1 MKLNLSSIISAVSHA
16 VLYTAATLLVV
27 IAIFVT
33 VIRGYPNLSDVVES
47 KIESRLG
54 DILNADITIESLDIS
69 RQKLLS
75 QIVAENV
82 KVVDR
87 NNADNVWTLTK
98 ARLSVNLS
106 KSLFTQ
112 SLKIKEVSLEGL
124 DLSILRDELG
134 DFHINQVFLLPKSKM
149 NQQGGGNDY
158 GNVHLRL
165 LDSNIHWVDELSDTD
180 YLFEDIDIA
189 VEPKWAGYDVFL
201 SGNLPQVLG
210 KSVRANI
217 SINGDIKRIADAKI
231 DFYIKAE
238 EFRVAEIARRF
249 VGESGKKVPVT
260 IDSEVWGQVSNKTL
274 TGLRGSVSA
283 NDIVKNPSSTG
294 SKLCLSDEYIQQL
307 SLQFDWN
314 NIDRNWQFL
323 ADDIEVVTS
332 EGNWAATQAQFE
344 LQRHSLNAKTIL
356 AHVGAMNLGAICNT
370 LHSYSPHIVR
380 FEDQLQQYRVNAS
393 VKDLF
398 IRFDLKENHQTS
410 FQYSGQFNDVS
421 AWIAQ
426 GNRSI
431 QGVSAYVVGGDTGG
445 VARLNSENIQLG
457 LPVMYPGFDFKFSA
471 NGDVAWTHQ
480 GDVHELNADALSIY
494 NDDLSMTARINT
506 KLIGAEVYTDSQ
518 IHVDS
523 AKANAVGDYFPS
535 LLKTKKTKKWLTEAI
550 HKGDVKNATVMVR
563 GNMRAFPFH
572 KTSGVFQTHVEVDNG
587 ILEYKKDWPY
597 LYGVRA
603 NVSIDKDHINIT
615 SQQAT
620 TLESKVKNVDINID
634 SFLRAKLDLKGTVD
648 GPGKDLL
655 QFLGDSNLVRKNNSV
670 LDQISLAGDS
680 RLEVNFSR
688 SLSRK
693 LILPVEVSGNIHFLG
708 NTLDVKKVGIELK
721 DLAGEVQFTQQGA
734 TGEGLTATVFSQP
747 VMLAMNPAGAGA
759 SNLSF
764 TGRFDLGAYLKQQYP
779 QFSPFFAGVT
789 PVDGELYLPSFFKK
803 NNPDKL
809 KLKIDSQL
817 VGVESELPAPLDKAK
832 GDSLSALMKFDQK
845 QGQMSWQIA
854 DLLSLHFSIE
864 PKQPFELNL
873 IELGRPS
880 QSNVNHQG
888 LMIKGAWPTVDP
900 KLWLAAYKQYSDSAD
915 QNQKATK
922 PNIDVAFDAVQFPQ
936 WPAKNIKITGDY
948 TDNAYFIELD
958 STLGRGSIQIPDDK
972 NLPVNIDMKSLVV
985 KKGEAGEKSSVK
997 SSEEINPHAVR
1008 PFLFSSEQ
1016 LNFNEFKFKDVVVN
1030 TSSFHQG
1037 LLFDEIKLAAQDLTI
1052 VGKGA
1057 WSLVQQKTTST
1068 FDLQL
1073 ESIDVEDSLVDLGF
1087 KSSLRKGEASVATAV
1102 EWPNGPHQFDLSK
1115 ISGSSTFKIK
1125 DGSVSEL
1132 DPGNAGRLL
1141 ALLNLG
1147 AISRRLSLDF
1157 KDVTNKGF
1165 AFDSIKGTLNLSSGG
1180 KLQTDK
1186 ISIKAS
1192 AADIKINGETN
1203 LIDQTYDQNIT
1214 VTPALTGTLTAAGAI
1229 VGGPVG
1235 AAAGMIVDRV
1245 GSAVGL
1251 NKVSNVEYKM
1261 TGTWQ
1266 KPVIKKVSKKTDN
1279 AVITQGQQSGP
1290 R

>member
-1 MKLNLSSIISAVSHA
+1 MISAASHA
-16 VLYTAATLLVV
+16 VLYVATVLLV
-27 IAIFVT
+27 ILAIFVT
-33 VIRGYPNLSDVVES
+33 IIRGYPNLSDVVES

-54 DILNADITIESLDIS
+54 EILNADVTIESLDIS

-82 KVVDR
+82 KIVDH
-87 NNADNVWTLTK
+87 NDSENVWTLTK

-124 DLSILRDELG
+124 DLSILRDESG
-134 DFHINQVFLLPKSKM
+134 DFHVNQVFLMPKSKV
-149 NQQGGGNDY
+149 NQQGGNNDY
-158 GNVHLRL
+158 SDVHLRL
-165 LDSNIHWVDELSDTD
+165 LDSNIRWVDELSDTD

-189 VEPKWAGYDVFL
+189 VEPKWRGYDVFL
-201 SGNLPQVLG
+201 SGILPQELG

-217 SINGDIKRIADAKI
+217 SIEGDIKQIADAKI
-231 DFYIKAE
+231 DFYIKAN

-260 IDSEVWGQVSNKTL
+260 IDSEVWGQISNKTL

-283 NDIVKNPSSTG
+283 NDIVKTPSSTG

-307 SLQFDWN
+307 SLQFEWN

-332 EGNWAATQAQFE
+332 KGNWAATQAQFE

-356 AHVGAMNLGAICNT
+356 AHVGAMNIGAICNT
-370 LHSYSPHIVR
+370 MHSYSPHIVR
-380 FEDQLQQYRVNAS
+380 FGDRLKQYRVNAS
-393 VKDLF
+393 IEDLF

-421 AWIAQ
+421 AWMAKS
-426 GNRSI
+426 NRSI
-431 QGVSAYVVGGDTGG
+431 QGVSGYVVGGDTGG
-445 VARLNSENIQLG
+445 VARLNSDNIQLG

-471 NGDVAWTHQ
+471 NGDLEWTHQ
-480 GDVHELNADALSIY
+480 GDVHEVNADALSIY

-506 KLIGAEVYTDSQ
+506 KLIGKEIYTDSQ

-523 AKANAVGDYFPS
+523 AKANAVGNYFPS
-535 LLKTKKTKKWLTEAI
+535 LLKTRTTKKWFTEAI

-572 KTSGVFQTHVEVDNG
+572 KQSGIFQAYVEVDNG

-603 NVSIDKDHINIT
+603 NVLIDKDHINVT

-620 TLESKVKNVDINID
+620 TLESKVKKVDINID
-634 SFLRAKLDLKGTVD
+634 SFLRAVLKLKGTID

-655 QFLGDSNLVRKNNSV
+655 QFLGDSNLVSKNNSV

-688 SLSRK
+688 SLSKK
-693 LILPVEVSGNIHFLG
+693 LILPIEVSGNLHFLG
-708 NTLDVKKVGIELK
+708 NTLDVKKVGIELS
-721 DLAGEVQFTQQGA
+721 DLAGEVQFTQEGA
-734 TGEGLTATVFSQP
+734 TGEGLTATVYGQP
-747 VMLAMNPAGAGA
+747 VMLAMNPAGEGA

-764 TGRFDLGAYLKQQYP
+764 NGPFDLGAYLKQQYP
-779 QFSPFFAGVT
+779 RFSPFFTGLT
-789 PVDGELYLPSFFKK
+789 TVDGELYLPSFFKK

-817 VGVESELPAPLDKAK
+817 
-832 GDSLSALMKFDQK
+832 
-845 QGQMSWQIA
+845 
-854 DLLSLHFSIE
+854 
-864 PKQPFELNL
+864 
-873 IELGRPS
+873 
-880 QSNVNHQG
+880 
-888 LMIKGAWPTVDP
+888 
-900 KLWLAAYKQYSDSAD
+900 AAYKQYSASAD

-922 PNIDVAFDAVQFPQ
+922 PNIDVAFDTVQFPQ

-948 TDNAYFIELD
+948 TDNAYFMELD
-958 STLGRGSIQIPDDK
+958 STLGKGSIQIPDDK
-972 NLPVNIDMKSLVV
+972 NLPVNIDMKTLIV
-985 KKGEAGEKSSVK
+985 KQGETGKKSSV
-997 SSEEINPHAVR
+997 EINPHKIR
-1008 PFLFSSEQ
+1008 PFLFSSDQ
-1016 LNFNEFKFKDVVVN
+1016 LIFNDLKFIDVIVN
-1030 TSSFHQG
+1030 TSSVEQG
-1037 LLFDEIKLAAQDLTI
+1037 LSFDEIKLAAQDLT
-1052 VGKGA
+1052 VAGKGV
-1057 WSLVQQKTTST
+1057 WSQTQEANKSA

-1087 KSSLRKGEASVATAV
+1087 KSSLRKGEASATVAV
-1102 EWPNGPHQFDLSK
+1102 EWPGAPHQFDLSK
-1115 ISGSSTFKIK
+1115 ISGISSFKIK

-1141 ALLNLG
+1141 ALLNLRV
-1147 AISRRLSLDF
+1147 ISRRLSLDF
-1157 KDVTNKGF
+1157 KDVIKKGF
-1165 AFDSIKGTLNLSSGG
+1165 AFDSIKGTLNLSKGG

-1192 AADIKINGETN
+1192 ATDIKINGETN

-1214 VTPALTGTLTAAGAI
+1214 VTPAITGTLTAAGAI

-1251 NKVSNVEYKM
+1251 NKVTNVEYKM

-1266 KPVIKKVSKKTDN
+1266 EPIIKKVSKKKNN
-1279 AVITQGQQSGP
+1279 AAVSAGPQSGP
-1290 R
+1290 N